1 MKRNVYLA
9 MKGLEEAREIFSQVW
24 REKKT
29 PPEQIHTEDA
39 LGRVTS
45 GPVYAGVSA
54 PTYHSAAM
62 DGIAVRAE
70 ATYGAAE
77 QTPKILKTGDDA
89 VWINTGHALPEGYN
103 AVIMVEKI
111 HELDAARIEIMSP
124 AYPWQNIRKVGEDI
138 IATQLLFPQNHVI
151 RPYDMGALVAAGVF
165 KLMVRRKP
173 KVIIIPTG
181 TEIVGYRDVTDF
193 GQLKSNRIIDSN
205 SITLSGLV
213 REAHGE
219 PHVFDITPDEEGAI
233 KEVLLKAADSDAD
246 LILINAGSSAGSKDY
261 TAGILA
267 EAGEVLVHG
276 VAMMP
281 GKPTILGT
289 IQGKPVIGIPGYPV
303 SAILAFEQFARPLLF
318 NLQGLTPPQGRSI
331 PVRASRAIPSKL
343 GTEEFVRV
351 NIGKVGDLCIA
362 TPLPR
367 SAGSITTLTR
377 AEGIIR
383 IPPFSEGVSQDEEIK
398 ADLLVEDEELK
409 NTIVVIGSHD
419 ITIDVLADEVRLAT
433 GKNIRISS
441 GNVGSLGGLIAVRK
455 GICHFA
461 GSHLLDTETGEYN
474 ISYIKRYLKGVRV
487 SLFHLVLRDQG
498 LIIQKNNPKGIRG
511 ITDLMRDDILYVN
524 RQAGSGTRILFDYN
538 LARSGIKPE
547 SIKGYDHEEFTHMSV
562 AVDVL
567 SGAADCG
574 MAIYAAAKALDLD
587 FIPMD
592 REQYDLVIPT
602 DFLRDPNIRAVL
614 NTIRSRQFR
623 DRVAALGGYDPSK
636 SGELVM
642 EITP

>member
-9 MKGLEEAREIFSQVW
+9 MKGLPEAREIFSQAW

-29 PPEQIHTEDA
+29 VPEQINAEDA

-45 GPVYAGVSA
+45 EPIYAGVSA

-62 DGIAVRAE
+62 DGIAVMAE
-70 ATYGAAE
+70 KTYGATDQA
-77 QTPKILKTGDDA
+77 PIVLKTGEDA

-103 AVIMVEKI
+103 AVVMVEKI
-111 HELDAARIEIMSP
+111 HELDASHIEIMQP

-138 IATQLLFPQNHVI
+138 IATQLLFPQNHLI
-151 RPYDMGALVAAGVF
+151 RPYDIGSLVASGVF
-165 KLMVRRKP
+165 KVMVRRKP

-181 TEIVGYRDVTDF
+181 TEIVSHRDITDF
-193 GQLKSNRIIDSN
+193 SQLRSNRIIDSN
-205 SITLSGLV
+205 SVTIAGLV
-213 REAHGE
+213 REAHAE
-219 PHVFDITPDEEGAI
+219 PQILDIIPDEEGAI
-233 KEVLLKAADSDAD
+233 RNVLLTAADSDAD

-267 EAGEVLVHG
+267 QIGEVLVHG

-281 GKPTILGT
+281 GKPTILAVVN
-289 IQGKPVIGIPGYPV
+289 GKPVIGIPGYPV
-303 SAILAFEQFARPLLF
+303 SAILSFEQFAMPMLF
-318 NLQGLTPPQGRSI
+318 HLQKLMPPKARSI
-331 PVRASRAIPSKL
+331 KVRTSRAIPSKL

-351 NIGKVGDLCIA
+351 NIGRVRERCIA

-383 IPPFSEGVSQDEEIK
+383 IPPSLEGVGQNEEIEAGLLVDEE
-398 ADLLVEDEELK
+398 DLKD
-409 NTIVVIGSHD
+409 TIVVIGSHD
-419 ITIDVLADEVRLAT
+419 ITIDVIADEVRLAT
-433 GKNIRISS
+433 GRNIRISS
-441 GNVGSLGGLIAVRK
+441 GNVGSLGGLIAIKK

-474 ISYIKRYLKGVRV
+474 VSYIKRYLKGVRI
-487 SLFHLVLRDQG
+487 SLFHLVLREQG
-498 LIIQKNNPKGIRG
+498 LIVQKNN
-511 ITDLMRDDILYVN
+511 
-524 RQAGSGTRILFDYN
+524 SGTRILLDYN
-538 LARSGIKPE
+538 LARRGIKPE

-574 MAIYAAAKALDLD
+574 IAIYAAAKALDLD

-592 REQYDLVIPT
+592 TEQYDLVIPS
-602 DFLRDPNIRAVL
+602 DFLDDPNIRAVL
-614 NTIRSRQFR
+614 DVIRSQRFR
-623 DRVAALGGYDPSK
+623 DRVRELGGYDPSK
-636 SGELVM
+636 SGELAM
-642 EITP
+642 EINH

>member
-9 MKGLEEAREIFSQVW
+9 MKGLEEAREIFSRLW
-24 REKKT
+24 RDKKT
-29 PPEQIHTEDA
+29 SPEEINTEDA
-39 LGRVTS
+39 LGRVTA
-45 GPVYAGVSA
+45 GPVFAGFSA

-62 DGIAVRAE
+62 DGIAVKAE
-70 ATYGAAE
+70 KTYGASEKA
-77 QTPKILKTGDDA
+77 PKILKTGSDA

-111 HELDAARIEIMSP
+111 QELDNEHIEIMSP

-138 IATQLLFPQNHVI
+138 VATQLLFPQNHVI
-151 RPYDMGALVAAGVF
+151 CPYDMGALIAAGVF
-165 KLMVRRKP
+165 KITVWSRP
-173 KVIIIPTG
+173 KVVIIPTG
-181 TEIVGYRDVTDF
+181 TEIISHRDVVDLD
-193 GQLKSNRIIDSN
+193 QLKSNRIIDSN
-205 SITLSGLV
+205 SITLAGLV

-219 PHVFDITPDEEGAI
+219 PHIFDITPDEESAI
-233 KEVLLKAADSDAD
+233 RDVLLRAAGSAAD

-261 TAGILA
+261 TAGILK
-267 EAGEVLVHG
+267 ETGEVLVHG

-281 GKPTILGT
+281 GKPTILGVVN
-289 IQGKPVIGIPGYPV
+289 GKPVIGIPGYPV
-303 SAILAFEQFARPLLF
+303 SAILAFEQFAGPLLF
-318 NLQGLTPPQGRSI
+318 NLQGLNFPEKPSI
-331 PVRASRAIPSKL
+331 FVRASRAIPSKL

-383 IPPFSEGVSQDEEIK
+383 IPPLAEGVSQDEEIK
-398 ADLLVEDEELK
+398 AELLIDEKDLL

-419 ITIDVLADEVRLAT
+419 ITLDIIADEVRNAT

-455 GICHFA
+455 GICHLA
-461 GSHLLDTETGEYN
+461 GSHLLDTQTGEYN
-474 ISYIKRYLKGVRV
+474 VSYIQRYLKGVKV

-498 LIIQKNNPKGIRG
+498 LIVQKNNPKGIRG
-511 ITDLMRDDILYVN
+511 IPDLTRENISFVN
-524 RQAGSGTRILFDYN
+524 RQPGSGTRILLDYN
-538 LARSGIKPE
+538 LALSGIKRE

-574 MAIYAAAKALDLD
+574 MAIYAAARALDLD
-587 FIPMD
+587 FIPLT

-602 DFLRDPNIRAVL
+602 DFLQNPNIQAL
-614 NTIRSRQFR
+614 LETIRAQRFR
-623 DRVAALGGYDPSK
+623 DRVSALGGYDPSK

-642 EITP
+642 EINA